1 MSCKCKNN
9 DKNPYSQVVAIPLV
23 EYEELL
29 RESEKME
36 CIKRFHRECEPEVE
50 DSVVLET
57 ILSIIDLEEVGE

>member
-1 MSCKCKNN
+1 MSCKCKNK
-9 DKNPYSQVVAIPLV
+9 DINPYSQVVAIPLV

-29 RESEKME
+29 RESEKVE
-36 CIKRFHRECEPEVE
+36 CIKRYYGECDTEVE

>member
-1 MSCKCKNN
+1 MKNIY
-9 DKNPYSQVVAIPLV
+9 KGTVAVPLA

-36 CIKRFHRECEPEVE
+36 CIKRFYGDCEPEVD

-57 ILSIIDLEEVGE
+57 ILSIIDLEEEVE

>member
-1 MSCKCKNN
+1 MENL
-9 DKNPYSQVVAIPLV
+9 YSQVVAIPLV

-36 CIKRFHRECEPEVE
+36 CIKRFYGDCEPEVD

-57 ILSIIDLEEVGE
+57 ILSIIDLEEEVE